1 MFFFSDERDGLPD
14 VGLKNQQGE
23 RGQPEGNSPQS
34 GSGILVAQSL
44 GEDSLPGAS
53 VCTEPAETNLSLG
66 VSFSSSTE
74 ELQGSAVKR
83 GDATTVSTAEGQDA
97 SSQDNIL
104 AGINSN
110 VEARRAETL
119 LCLQIRVRDLEM
131 QLVDRTEWAQQKVM
145 QAARR
150 LSKDRNEMNS
160 LRAERDELM
169 RAKKDQKTLEDS
181 TMKKLADM
189 EAALRRASGQV
200 DRANQAVSRLEKE
213 NAEVRAEMEAAK
225 LNAAESMELCQEV
238 AKKEKKDVKKAQCWE
253 KQKAKL
259 QESLAEERAKVAELK
274 QQLVQAKE
282 LQQQAEVIFTSL
294 YLTPLTVLLMFCNGA
309 SETFALV
316 ANSTLPECGQ
326 LSKQELSVVKVGTHF
341 IVHKGGIIR
350 GLFLVSSLKNFW
362 SISSDAFTI

>member
-1 MFFFSDERDGLPD
+1 MIGLQLFFFSDERDGLPD
-14 VGLKNQQGE
+14 VGSKNQQ
-23 RGQPEGNSPQS
+23 RACSQPEGNSPQS
-34 GSGILVAQSL
+34 GAEILVAQSP
-44 GEDSLPGAS
+44 LPGAS
-53 VCTEPAETNLSLG
+53 ICTGPAETNLSLG
-66 VSFSSSTE
+66 VSSSSSSTE
-74 ELQGSAVKR
+74 ELQGSDVKR
-83 GDATTVSTAEGQDA
+83 GDTTTVSTAEGQNA
-97 SSQDNIL
+97 SSQDIL
-104 AGINSN
+104 AGIDSN

-119 LCLQIRVRDLEM
+119 LCLQIRIRDLEM

-169 RAKKDQKTLEDS
+169 RAKKDQKTLEDN

-259 QESLAEERAKVAELK
+259 QESLAEERAKVTELK

-282 LQQQAEVIFTSL
+282 LQQQAEVIFTSF
-294 YLTPLTVLLMFCNGA
+294 YLTPL
-309 SETFALV
+309 
-316 ANSTLPECGQ
+316 Q
-326 LSKQELSVVKVGTHF
+326 LC
-341 IVHKGGIIR
+341 
-350 GLFLVSSLKNFW
+350 
-362 SISSDAFTI
+362 

>member
-1 MFFFSDERDGLPD
+1 MSVFSDERDGLPD
-14 VGLKNQQGE
+14 VGSRNQQQE
-23 RGQPEGNSPQS
+23 CGQPEGNSPQN
-34 GSGILVAQSL
+34 GLRKLVAQNPV
-44 GEDSLPGAS
+44 EDSPPGAS
-53 VCTEPAETNLSLG
+53 ACTEPAETNLSLG
-66 VSFSSSTE
+66 VSSSSSTE
-74 ELQGSAVKR
+74 ELQGIDIKR
-83 GDATTVSTAEGQDA
+83 GDTTTVSTPEGQDA
-97 SSQDNIL
+97 CSQDNIL

-110 VEARRAETL
+110 VEASRAENL
-119 LCLQIRVRDLEM
+119 LCLQIRIRDLEM

-150 LSKDRNEMNS
+150 LSKDRNEMNA

-169 RAKKDQKTLEDS
+169 RAKKDQKTLEDN

-259 QESLAEERAKVAELK
+259 QESLAEERAKVTELK
-274 QQLVQAKE
+274 QQLMQAKE
-282 LQQQAEVIFTSL
+282 LQQQAEVILISF
-294 YLTPLTVLLMFCNGA
+294 YLTPHSVDVL
-309 SETFALV
+309 
-316 ANSTLPECGQ
+316 Q
-326 LSKQELSVVKVGTHF
+326 
-341 IVHKGGIIR
+341 
-350 GLFLVSSLKNFW
+350 W
-362 SISSDAFTI
+362 SIRDVCFRCKLNPS

>member
-1 MFFFSDERDGLPD
+1 MPD
-14 VGLKNQQGE
+14 VGSKNQQRE
-23 RGQPEGNSPQS
+23 CGQPEGNSPQS
-34 GSGILVAQSL
+34 GSGILVVQSP
-44 GEDSLPGAS
+44 LPGAS
-53 VCTEPAETNLSLG
+53 ICTGPAETNLSLG
-66 VSFSSSTE
+66 VSSSSSTE
-74 ELQGSAVKR
+74 ELQGSDVKR
-83 GDATTVSTAEGQDA
+83 GDTTTVSTAEGQDA

-119 LCLQIRVRDLEM
+119 LCLQIRIRDLEM

-169 RAKKDQKTLEDS
+169 RAKKDQKTLEDN

-282 LQQQAEVIFTSL
+282 LQQQAEVIFTSF
-294 YLTPLTVLLMFCNGA
+294 YLTPLQFC
-309 SETFALV
+309 
-316 ANSTLPECGQ
+316 
-326 LSKQELSVVKVGTHF
+326 
-341 IVHKGGIIR
+341 
-350 GLFLVSSLKNFW
+350 
-362 SISSDAFTI
+362 